1 MRDKEEKNIT
11 EIMGLSDDV
20 IKNYLRSNP
29 NKAKKLALTLISL
42 DKERTQRRE
51 FHKSVSSLTQRRSPA
66 YMRMFGLYR
75 AYAEAI
81 KGNPFAIILVVIFL
95 LIIIITAIIRSL
107 YYG

>member
-29 NKAKKLALTLISL
+29 DKAKKLALTLISL

-51 FHKSVSSLTQRRSPA
+51 FHKSVSLTQRRSA
-66 YMRMFGLYR
+66 ASMVMFGVAR

-95 LIIIITAIIRSL
+95 LIIIITAILRSL
-107 YYG
+107 YSS